1 MTRSSAARGIASTR
15 CAIIVVMM
23 WAAAARLAAQQGQP
37 SPPATPDS
45 PAIVEQLNRLK
56 TSVGPRWADAVH
68 FWCEAPRANR
78 ADDPVIQP
86 AKIFDN
92 VYAIGNV
99 GTVAYVIQTS
109 AGLMMI
115 DALGANQVESDL
127 LPGFTKLGL
136 DPAQVKT
143 ILVAHGHADHF
154 GGSAYFQQK
163 FGSKVYVSAA
173 DWTLMETPP
182 RGRGPGA
189 PPPAAP
195 PKRDG
200 ELRDGESV
208 TLGNITVRAVAV
220 PGHTPG
226 LDGFHHSS
234 PRSRRA
240 ARRRAVRRVVADA
253 GTIER
258 RGDEDLHR
266 LGRSFQAGDDRR
278 RCRRVA
284 AEPSADG
291 AVPGLADAT
300 LVARARCRTSF
311 CRRPRRISEVPRR
324 DRGMQPDR
332 PRASRALS
340 GRHLSFVENRSPSA
354 HTSSISSV
362 SAANC

>member
-1 MTRSSAARGIASTR
+1 MMISTR
-15 CAIIVVMM
+15 CGALVLVMC
-23 WAAAARLAAQQGQP
+23 AAAVHLAAQQNQ
-37 SPPATPDS
+37 PPAPTKPDS

-56 TSVGPRWADAVH
+56 ASVGPRWADAVH

-86 AKIFDN
+86 TKIFDN

-115 DALGANQVESDL
+115 DALGANQVEPDL
-127 LPGFTKLGL
+127 LPGFAKLGL

-163 FGSKVYVSAA
+163 YGSKVYVSAA

-182 RGRGPGA
+182 RGRGPGT
-189 PPPAAP
+189 PPPAAA

-208 TLGNITVRAVAV
+208 TLGNVSVRAVAV

-226 LDGFHHSS
+226 SMGFIIPVVDRGERHVAALFGGSWLTPGLLNDEAMQTYISSVGHFRKATVDARADAWLQNHPLMVPFQDWLTRLSSRGRNDMNPFVVGRAEYQKFLDVIDGCSQI
-234 PRSRRA
+234 A
-240 ARRRAVRRVVADA
+240 LARRR
-253 GTIER
+253 
-258 RGDEDLHR
+258 L
-266 LGRSFQAGDDRR
+266 
-278 RCRRVA
+278 
-284 AEPSADG
+284 
-291 AVPGLADAT
+291 
-300 LVARARCRTSF
+300 
-311 CRRPRRISEVPRR
+311 
-324 DRGMQPDR
+324 
-332 PRASRALS
+332 
-340 GRHLSFVENRSPSA
+340 
-354 HTSSISSV
+354 
-362 SAANC
+362 

>member
-1 MTRSSAARGIASTR
+1 M
-15 CAIIVVMM
+15 
-23 WAAAARLAAQQGQP
+23 
-37 SPPATPDS
+37 
-45 PAIVEQLNRLK
+45 
-56 TSVGPRWADAVH
+56 
-68 FWCEAPRANR
+68 
-78 ADDPVIQP
+78 IQP

-173 DWTLMETPP
+173 DWTVMETPP
-182 RGRGPGA
+182 RGRGAGA

-208 TLGNITVRAVAV
+208 TLGNVTVHAVAV

-226 LDGFHHSS
+226 SMAFIIPVLDRGERHVAALFGGSWLTPGLLNDEAMQTYIASVAHF
-234 PRSRRA
+234 RRA
-240 ARRRAVRRVVADA
+240 TVDAGVDTWLQNHPLMVPFQDWLTRLSSRGRAAAHPFVVGRDEYQRFLDVIEGCSRIALARR
-253 GTIER
+253 
-258 RGDEDLHR
+258 
-266 LGRSFQAGDDRR
+266 
-278 RCRRVA
+278 
-284 AEPSADG
+284 
-291 AVPGLADAT
+291 GL
-300 LVARARCRTSF
+300 
-311 CRRPRRISEVPRR
+311 
-324 DRGMQPDR
+324 
-332 PRASRALS
+332 
-340 GRHLSFVENRSPSA
+340 
-354 HTSSISSV
+354 
-362 SAANC
+362 

>member
-1 MTRSSAARGIASTR
+1 MAQLPGRGRRTCSSRPSFARLDAEREGVMTSSIR
-15 CAIIVVMM
+15 CAVVAAVMC
-23 WAAAARLAAQQGQP
+23 AAALRVAAQQQ
-37 SPPATPDS
+37 PPAPAKPDS
-45 PAIVEQLNRLK
+45 PTVIEQLERLK
-56 TSVGPRWADAVH
+56 TSVGPRWADAVR

-78 ADDPVIQP
+78 PDDPVIQP

-127 LPGFTKLGL
+127 LPEFTRLGL
-136 DPAQVKT
+136 DPAQVKS

-163 FGSKVYVSAA
+163 FGAKVYVSAA

-182 RGRGPGA
+182 RGRGPGPGA

-208 TLGNITVRAVAV
+208 TLGNVSVRAVAV

-226 LDGFHHSS
+226 SMGFII
-234 PRSRRA
+234 P
-240 ARRRAVRRVVADA
+240 V
-253 GTIER
+253 
-258 RGDEDLHR
+258 L
-266 LGRSFQAGDDRR
+266 
-278 RCRRVA
+278 
-284 AEPSADG
+284 
-291 AVPGLADAT
+291 
-300 LVARARCRTSF
+300 
-311 CRRPRRISEVPRR
+311 
-324 DRGMQPDR
+324 DRGER
-332 PRASRALS
+332 
-340 GRHLSFVENRSPSA
+340 
-354 HTSSISSV
+354 
-362 SAANC
+362 

>member
-1 MTRSSAARGIASTR
+1 MISTR
-15 CAIIVVMM
+15 CVVIAVAMS
-23 WAAAARLAAQQGQP
+23 AAAVRLTAQQNQ
-37 SPPATPDS
+37 PPAPAKPDS
-45 PAIVEQLNRLK
+45 PAIIEQLDRLK
-56 TSVGPRWADAVH
+56 KSVGPRWADAVH

-78 ADDPVIQP
+78 PDDPAIQP

-127 LPGFTKLGL
+127 LPGFMKLGL

-182 RGRGPGA
+182 RGRGPGPGA

-208 TLGNITVRAVAV
+208 TLGNVSVRAVAV

-226 LDGFHHSS
+226 SMAFIIPVLDRGERHVAGLFGGSWLTPGLLNDEAMQTYIASVAHFRQATVDAGVDAWLQNHPLMVPFQDWLTRLASRGRADTN
-234 PRSRRA
+234 PFVVGRSEYQKFLDVIEGCSRIA
-240 ARRRAVRRVVADA
+240 LARR
-253 GTIER
+253 
-258 RGDEDLHR
+258 
-266 LGRSFQAGDDRR
+266 
-278 RCRRVA
+278 
-284 AEPSADG
+284 
-291 AVPGLADAT
+291 GL
-300 LVARARCRTSF
+300 
-311 CRRPRRISEVPRR
+311 
-324 DRGMQPDR
+324 
-332 PRASRALS
+332 
-340 GRHLSFVENRSPSA
+340 
-354 HTSSISSV
+354 
-362 SAANC
+362 

>member
-1 MTRSSAARGIASTR
+1 MLTLSCRAMAFAVICVSAAQ
-15 CAIIVVMM
+15 V
-23 WAAAARLAAQQGQP
+23 AALQGQP
-37 SPPATPDS
+37 PAPAKPDT
-45 PAIVEQLNRLK
+45 PAIAQRLDQLK
-56 TSVGPRWADAVH
+56 KSVGPRWADAVH

-86 AKIFDN
+86 TRIFDN

-99 GTVAYVIQTS
+99 GTVVYVIQTS

-127 LPGFTKLGL
+127 LPGFAKLGL

-163 FGSKVYVSAA
+163 FDSTVYVSAA

-189 PPPAAP
+189 TP

-208 TLGNITVRAVAV
+208 TLGNVSVRAVAV

-226 LDGFHHSS
+226 SMAFIIPAMDGGERHVAALFGGSWLTPGLLNDEAMKTYIASVAHFRKATVDAGVDAWLQNHPLMVPFQDWLTRLSSRGRNDPNPFLVGRADYQKFLDVIEGCS
-234 PRSRRA
+234 RIALARRA
-240 ARRRAVRRVVADA
+240 
-253 GTIER
+253 
-258 RGDEDLHR
+258 L
-266 LGRSFQAGDDRR
+266 
-278 RCRRVA
+278 
-284 AEPSADG
+284 
-291 AVPGLADAT
+291 
-300 LVARARCRTSF
+300 
-311 CRRPRRISEVPRR
+311 
-324 DRGMQPDR
+324 
-332 PRASRALS
+332 
-340 GRHLSFVENRSPSA
+340 
-354 HTSSISSV
+354 
-362 SAANC
+362 

>member
-1 MTRSSAARGIASTR
+1 MISTR
-15 CAIIVVMM
+15 GAVMGVVMC
-23 WAAAARLAAQQGQP
+23 AAAAVCLAAQQNQP
-37 SPPATPDS
+37 PPPAKPDS
-45 PAIVEQLNRLK
+45 PAITEQLDRLK
-56 TSVGPRWADAVH
+56 KSVGPRWADAVH

-78 ADDPVIQP
+78 PDDPAIQP

-127 LPGFTKLGL
+127 LPGFMKLGL

-189 PPPAAP
+189 PPQAAP

-208 TLGNITVRAVAV
+208 TLGNVSVRAVAV

-226 LDGFHHSS
+226 SMGFVIPVVDRGERHVAALFGGSWLTPGLLNDEAMKTYIASVGHFRQATMDAGVDAWLQNHPLMVPFQDWLTRLASRGRNDTNPFVVGRAEYQKFLDVIDGC
-234 PRSRRA
+234 SRIA
-240 ARRRAVRRVVADA
+240 LARRV
-253 GTIER
+253 
-258 RGDEDLHR
+258 
-266 LGRSFQAGDDRR
+266 
-278 RCRRVA
+278 
-284 AEPSADG
+284 
-291 AVPGLADAT
+291 
-300 LVARARCRTSF
+300 
-311 CRRPRRISEVPRR
+311 
-324 DRGMQPDR
+324 
-332 PRASRALS
+332 
-340 GRHLSFVENRSPSA
+340 N
-354 HTSSISSV
+354 
-362 SAANC
+362 

>member
-1 MTRSSAARGIASTR
+1 MISTRFVILGALMCAAVPVAAR
-15 CAIIVVMM
+15 
-23 WAAAARLAAQQGQP
+23 QNQP
-37 SPPATPDS
+37 APAKPDS
-45 PAIVEQLNRLK
+45 PAIVEQLDRLK
-56 TSVGPRWADAVH
+56 KSVGPRWGDAVH

-92 VYAIGNV
+92 VYAIGNI
-99 GTVAYVIQTS
+99 GTVVYVIQTS

-115 DALGANQVESDL
+115 DALAANQVESDL

-136 DPAQVKT
+136 DPSQVKT

-163 FGSKVYVSAA
+163 FGSKVYVSAT

-208 TLGNITVRAVAV
+208 TLGNVSVRAVAV

-226 LDGFHHSS
+226 SMGFIIPVIDRGEQHVAALFGGSWLTPGLLNDEAMNTYIASVAHFRQAAMESGADAWLQNHPLMVPFQDWLTRLSSRGPKDANPFVVGRTEYQKFLDVIDGCS
-234 PRSRRA
+234 RITLARRA
-240 ARRRAVRRVVADA
+240 
-253 GTIER
+253 
-258 RGDEDLHR
+258 L
-266 LGRSFQAGDDRR
+266 
-278 RCRRVA
+278 
-284 AEPSADG
+284 
-291 AVPGLADAT
+291 
-300 LVARARCRTSF
+300 
-311 CRRPRRISEVPRR
+311 
-324 DRGMQPDR
+324 
-332 PRASRALS
+332 
-340 GRHLSFVENRSPSA
+340 
-354 HTSSISSV
+354 
-362 SAANC
+362 

>member
-1 MTRSSAARGIASTR
+1 MLTPSRGAITVALICVTAAH
-15 CAIIVVMM
+15 V
-23 WAAAARLAAQQGQP
+23 AAQQNQ
-37 SPPATPDS
+37 PPAPAKPDS
-45 PAIVEQLNRLK
+45 PAIVEQLERLK
-56 TSVGPRWADAVH
+56 KSVGPRWADAVH

-99 GTVAYVIQTS
+99 GTVAYVIQTP

-136 DPAQVKT
+136 DPAQVKM

-163 FGSKVYVSAA
+163 FGSKVFVSAA

-182 RGRGPGA
+182 RGRGPGPGA

-200 ELRDGESV
+200 ELRDGETV
-208 TLGNITVRAVAV
+208 TLGNVSVRAVAV

-226 LDGFHHSS
+226 SMGFIIPVVDRGERHVAALFGGSWLTPGLLNDEAMQTYIASVAHFRKATIDAGVDAWLQNHPLMVPFQDWLTRLSSRGRTDINPFVVGRGEYQKFLDVIDGCS
-234 PRSRRA
+234 RIALARRA
-240 ARRRAVRRVVADA
+240 
-253 GTIER
+253 
-258 RGDEDLHR
+258 L
-266 LGRSFQAGDDRR
+266 
-278 RCRRVA
+278 
-284 AEPSADG
+284 
-291 AVPGLADAT
+291 
-300 LVARARCRTSF
+300 
-311 CRRPRRISEVPRR
+311 
-324 DRGMQPDR
+324 
-332 PRASRALS
+332 
-340 GRHLSFVENRSPSA
+340 
-354 HTSSISSV
+354 
-362 SAANC
+362 